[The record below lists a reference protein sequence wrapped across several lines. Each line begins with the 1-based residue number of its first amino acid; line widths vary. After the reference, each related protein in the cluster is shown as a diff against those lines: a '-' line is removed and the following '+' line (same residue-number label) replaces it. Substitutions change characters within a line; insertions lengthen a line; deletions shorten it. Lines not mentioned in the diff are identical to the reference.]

1 MGYFI
6 EEGALEVR
14 QDLQG
19 ADPIRRFFEILT
31 RLPSELQHHLSA
43 IQAGS
48 QRTTSTSQW
57 LRYGYASLVAREEF
71 HHCKM
76 LFSALCCRKSNL
88 RDPSSLDF
96 TIIDRLEA
104 EGNLTPNEGVIARH
118 LVRVDEGIRHTLDDW
133 IPSRLP
139 MLKVWI
145 QHFRQENHD

>member
-48 QRTTSTSQW
+48 QKIMFASQW
-57 LRYGYASLVAREEF
+57 LGYGYASLVAREEF
-71 HHCKM
+71 HSCKR
-76 LFSALCCRKSNL
+76 LFLCILLQKEQL
-88 RDPSSLDF
+88 RDPF
-96 TIIDRLEA
+96 FPRL
-104 EGNLTPNEGVIARH
+104 LLH
-118 LVRVDEGIRHTLDDW
+118 
-133 IPSRLP
+133 
-139 MLKVWI
+139 
-145 QHFRQENHD
+145 